1 MRIPT
6 PRLCSSLKIK
16 LIVISVTYVYEQL
29 DEVFKICRHYANEAG
44 DDPRD
49 TYRVFNLSKCKQVNA
64 PETVT
69 RILHLYAKIYCLL
82 NDLNSHNRTHVIEK
96 KIHSLF

>member
-1 MRIPT
+1 M
-6 PRLCSSLKIK
+6 
-16 LIVISVTYVYEQL
+16 TYVYEQL

-96 KIHSLF
+96 KKCTLSFNRNINKKKFISEFI